1 MREHEF
7 LTRREQAILMQLL
20 VANYA
25 NQVGAD
31 FLQNDEKLAKT
42 KAVMDLYRQIGVA
55 VTDIVKILSSK
66 ND

>member
-42 KAVMDLYRQIGVA
+42 KAVMDLYRQIGMA

>member
-25 NQVGAD
+25 RYPGLD

-55 VTDIVKILSSK
+55 VTDIAQILSSK

>member
-25 NQVGAD
+25 NQVGPD

-55 VTDIVKILSSK
+55 VTDIAKILSS
-66 ND
+66 NDD